1 MRPKVKL
8 SGQDGNVFNLIAICS
23 KELRKNNLINEE
35 QEMKQRIYSCHS
47 YSEALQIMSEYCEV
61 C

>member
-23 KELRKNNLINEE
+23 KELRKNNLIKEE
-35 QEMKQRIYSCHS
+35 QEMKQRIYSCRS